1 MEFKTVGQSIW
12 RIDGEK
18 KVRGEALY
26 TIDLKMEGML
36 HGRILRSPYP
46 HAKLIKVDTSPATKL
61 PGVFAV
67 LSREDFPQGGP
78 LSPYL
83 GRRMKDKTVVAMDK
97 VRHVGDVVAA
107 VAAVDVETAD

>member
-12 RIDGEK
+12 RVDGEK

-36 HGRILRSPYP
+36 HGRILRSPFP
-46 HAKLIKVDTSPATKL
+46 HAKLIKIDTSAATKL

-67 LSREDFPQGGP
+67 HTPDRLPYGFKFHP
-78 LSPYL
+78 LAP
-83 GRRMKDKTVVAMDK
+83 
-97 VRHVGDVVAA
+97 
-107 VAAVDVETAD
+107 